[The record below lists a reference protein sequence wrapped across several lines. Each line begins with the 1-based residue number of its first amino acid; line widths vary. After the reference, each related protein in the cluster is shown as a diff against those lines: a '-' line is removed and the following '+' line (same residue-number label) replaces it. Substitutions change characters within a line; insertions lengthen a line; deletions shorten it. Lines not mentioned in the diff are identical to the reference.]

1 MKKITLTYY
10 IIDTN
15 IKVTFELSEQDY
27 IHFRYARGNITEAEA
42 KTQLGADLNPVAI
55 RRMEKIAKHLS

>member
-1 MKKITLTYY
+1 MKKMTLTYY

-15 IKVTFELSEQDY
+15 IKVTFKLSEQDY

-42 KTQLGADLNPVAI
+42 RAQLGENLNSATV
-55 RRMEKIAKHLS
+55 RRMEKLAKHLS